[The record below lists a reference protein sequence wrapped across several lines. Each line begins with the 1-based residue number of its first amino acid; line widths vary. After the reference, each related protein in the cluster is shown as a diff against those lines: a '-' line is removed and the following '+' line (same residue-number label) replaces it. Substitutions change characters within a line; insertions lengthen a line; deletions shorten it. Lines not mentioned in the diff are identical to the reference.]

1 MNSLIWDVAVERYG
15 QRNIFTNEID
25 EPTEIVAF
33 IRAGRWTEFFF
44 NKPGKNAKPPVA
56 LYEFGWISEST
67 LKMNP
72 YHDELAFL
80 IAINI
85 TTESAIHTNGKY
97 TVKTVLEMVMP
108 KN

>member
-1 MNSLIWDVAVERYG
+1 
-15 QRNIFTNEID
+15 
-25 EPTEIVAF
+25 
-33 IRAGRWTEFFF
+33 
-44 NKPGKNAKPPVA
+44 
-56 LYEFGWISEST
+56 
-67 LKMNP
+67 MNP

-108 KN
+108 KNEIELSGL